1 MMFSLPPSQAPRGQR
16 VTPVVGA
23 AGFTRATW
31 AGREGKNKNPVLIG
45 VSAGLSD
52 KCRMPSGPIYERL

>member
-16 VTPVVGA
+16 VIPVAGA

-31 AGREGKNKNPVLIG
+31 AGKEGKKNPVLIG

-52 KCRMPSGPIYERL
+52 SRMPFGTIL